1 MTSENCIFVRIFNNS
16 LRNTTKIS
24 MKLVLAEVITIG
36 DEILYGQITD
46 TNTQWMGVELGK
58 LGIKIIQKTS
68 IGDSES
74 EILRILSEAE
84 SRADIVL
91 ITGGLGPTKDDITK
105 KTLCKYFDDELVI
118 NEDALEFI
126 TDFFTKRGRELTEI
140 NRLQAAIPSRST
152 YLANKTGTAPGMWF
166 ERNGKVFVSM
176 PGVPHEMKYLMNN
189 EVLPRLKTFFKTPVL
204 YHKVIRTI
212 GLGESFLAE
221 KIADWED
228 NLPKN
233 IKLAYLPS
241 FGQVRLRL
249 TGFGEDENILR
260 EQVEAESAKLI
271 PQISKYVYSQE
282 DEELEK
288 ALGKTL
294 KAQGFTLSTAESC
307 TGGYISHLITKIP
320 GSSAYFMGSV
330 VSYSNEAKINVL
342 GVKPETLAEFGA
354 VSEETVKQMAEGVR
368 KVMKTDF
375 GIATSGVAGPDGGT
389 IEKPVGTIWIA
400 CASESK
406 TVAMK
411 LTLTQQRETNIIY
424 GSVAALNLLR
434 RMINKEIE

>member
-1 MTSENCIFVRIFNNS
+1 
-16 LRNTTKIS
+16 

-74 EILRILSEAE
+74 EILRILAEAE
-84 SRADIVL
+84 SRADVIL

-118 NEDALEFI
+118 NEDALAFV
-126 TDFFTKRGRELTEI
+126 TDFFVKRGRELTEI
-140 NRLQAAIPSRST
+140 NRLQAAVPSKCT

-166 ERNGKVFVSM
+166 DRNGKVFVSM

-189 EVLPRLKTFFKTPVL
+189 EVLPRVKAFFQTPIL
-204 YHKVIRTI
+204 QHKVIRTI
-212 GLGESFLAE
+212 GIGESMLAE
-221 KIADWED
+221 KIENWED

-249 TGFGEDENILR
+249 TGFGEDETVLKQQIDT
-260 EQVEAESAKLI
+260 EVDKLI
-271 PQISKYVYSQE
+271 PQIEKYVFSQVDE
-282 DEELEK
+282 DLEY
-288 ALGKTL
+288 AIGRIL
-294 KAQGFTLSTAESC
+294 KERGQTVSIAESC
-307 TGGYISHLITKIP
+307 TGGYVSHLITKVA
-320 GSSAYFMGSV
+320 GCSAYFMGSV
-330 VSYSNEAKINVL
+330 VSYSNEAKMNIL
-342 GVKPETLAEFGA
+342 GVKSDTLEAHGA
-354 VSEETVKQMAEGVR
+354 VSEETIKGMAEGVR
-368 KVMKTDF
+368 KVMNTDF
-375 GIATSGVAGPDGGT
+375 GVATSGVAGPDGGT
-389 IEKPVGTIWIA
+389 PEKPVGTIWLAVASKNRTIA
-400 CASESK
+400 RK
-406 TVAMK
+406 ILM
-411 LTLTQQRETNIIY
+411 TQQRDTNIQY

-434 RMINKEIE
+434 KMIIGDYDL